1 MTEREF
7 DQKAE
12 DLAARLECRI
22 EAAAKCLEKG
32 ATQKYSENRLFRFTI
47 RGISTAAEIG
57 LLVGAKHL
65 SGGGHKTAA
74 MWCAGFG
81 VVGLITELLRIL
93 IFRRER

>member
-12 DLAARLECRI
+12 DLAARLECR
-22 EAAAKCLEKG
+22 
-32 ATQKYSENRLFRFTI
+32 ENRLFRFTI

-65 SGGGHKTAA
+65 SSGGHKTAA